1 MEEESIGKSNGT
13 IKEVSNDAQG
23 FDWETGEQQTAS
35 KYLRPAKLPESEA
48 KAKKY
53 LKSTDQLIDIKP
65 VKRLGTIEV
74 RKPKRQEWFRS
85 HPNPEMF
92 REMFVIKKDST
103 GDFYA
108 VDPDIAAELGDEV
121 SEAYV
126 TAAINDEGALF
137 LWPILKPKA
146 DGNGAQL
153 FDNDLDNLSL
163 SRNVWIRRQ
172 WEGGRKSY
180 KVEETTT
187 EKQPAWPENCN
198 LGDWMEKAF
207 KHRFID
213 DVDHPL
219 LRRLRGEL

>member
-1 MEEESIGKSNGT
+1 MSEESIGKPNGAVP
-13 IKEVSNDAQG
+13 EVSNDAQG
-23 FDWETGEQQTAS
+23 FDWKTGEQQTAS

-48 KAKKY
+48 KPKKY
-53 LKSTDQLIDIKP
+53 LKSTDQLNDIKP

-85 HPNPEMF
+85 HPEMF

-146 DGNGAQL
+146 DGNGAQ
-153 FDNDLDNLSL
+153 FFSN
-163 SRNVWIRRQ
+163 
-172 WEGGRKSY
+172 
-180 KVEETTT
+180 
-187 EKQPAWPENCN
+187 
-198 LGDWMEKAF
+198 
-207 KHRFID
+207 
-213 DVDHPL
+213 
-219 LRRLRGEL
+219 